1 MMPAEDGAP
10 EDERRP
16 SRPRSGVARHQR
28 STTVGVTL
36 VVVLCLIGI
45 VTAFHGTPRPA
56 GPDTQATARDVAAPD
71 SHAEAPAPT
80 PSTTTTTLPAPLS
93 ATTTVPSTTSTADPV
108 PPATPPAPSPIVS
121 IIPAP
126 VTYSTDTG
134 SDGGTQTNS
143 TAPGAPSNSDALAQA
158 VAPALVDITAVQV
171 DGGDVYGTGIVV
183 SGAGEIITNDHV
195 INGAVQLTAT
205 DVGDGQTYAANVV
218 GTDQNGDL
226 AVLQLE
232 DATGLQTAPL
242 GDSNSISFG
251 EGVVAVGNANGA
263 GGTPSY
269 AGGEVTA
276 LTRHIVEQEA
286 NAGWSAALNGV
297 IEFNAEI
304 LPGDS
309 GGALVDANGEVVGID
324 TAILDSAPGG
334 FAIPIDEAL
343 QVAQQI
349 ELQAG

>member
-1 MMPAEDGAP
+1 M
-10 EDERRP
+10 
-16 SRPRSGVARHQR
+16 
-28 STTVGVTL
+28 
-36 VVVLCLIGI
+36 
-45 VTAFHGTPRPA
+45 
-56 GPDTQATARDVAAPD
+56 
-71 SHAEAPAPT
+71 
-80 PSTTTTTLPAPLS
+80 
-93 ATTTVPSTTSTADPV
+93 
-108 PPATPPAPSPIVS
+108 
-121 IIPAP
+121 
-126 VTYSTDTG
+126 
-134 SDGGTQTNS
+134 
-143 TAPGAPSNSDALAQA
+143 
-158 VAPALVDITAVQV
+158 QV

-205 DVGDGQTYAANVV
+205 DVGDGQTYAADVV

-232 DATGLQTAPL
+232 DASGLQTAPL

-286 NAGWSAALNGV
+286 SAGWSAALNGV
-297 IEFNAEI
+297 IETNADI

-343 QVAQQI
+343 QVAQEI

>member
-1 MMPAEDGAP
+1 MMPTEDGAP
-10 EDERRP
+10 EGERCP

-28 STTVGVTL
+28 SATVGVTL
-36 VVVLCLIGI
+36 VVVLCLMGI
-45 VTAFHGTPRPA
+45 VTALHRSPRPA
-56 GPDTQATARDVAAPD
+56 GPDTQAAARHFAAPAPN
-71 SHAEAPAPT
+71 SEAPAAT

-93 ATTTVPSTTSTADPV
+93 TTTTVPSTTNPV
-108 PPATPPAPSPIVS
+108 PPATSPATSPIVS
-121 IIPAP
+121 TIPAP
-126 VTYSTDTG
+126 VTNSTDTG
-134 SDGGTQTNS
+134 SDAGSQTNS

-171 DGGDVYGTGIVV
+171 DGGNVYGTGIVV
-183 SGAGEIITNDHV
+183 SDAGEIITNDHV

-205 DVGDGQTYAANVV
+205 DVGDGQTYAADVV

-232 DATGLQTAPL
+232 GASGLQTAPL

-263 GGTPSY
+263 GGTPGY

-276 LTRHIVEQEA
+276 LSRHIVEQEA
-286 NAGWSAALNGV
+286 SGGWSAALNGV
-297 IEFNAEI
+297 IETNAEI

-343 QVAQQI
+343 QVAQEI
-349 ELQAG
+349 EAQAG